1 MERKGQA
8 LLTEHTHQE
17 LVEAIDEFERT
28 VVYMVDLSNGIK
40 KVVPY
45 CYWRIV
51 NEVVYLTVEG
61 SNTTAAQ
68 QSTRWT
74 RCKRSLRG
82 CASCKKLLEF
92 HACQNLHFSIS
103 PFLRTPNPTLEIR
116 HLAWR
121 PSVIDLVSCCVF

>member
-1 MERKGQA
+1 MWRRDRNKLAKWNEKVKP

-68 QSTRWT
+68 QKHAMDAVQTELAR
-74 RCKRSLRG
+74 LRE
-82 CASCKKLLEF
+82 L
-92 HACQNLHFSIS
+92 
-103 PFLRTPNPTLEIR
+103 
-116 HLAWR
+116 
-121 PSVIDLVSCCVF
+121 